1 MFTVDV
7 EQQHNNNNNLF
18 VKAGRN
24 ISDRVNTQNEAII
37 DPNKGTPTPLDIF
50 VQDRVICILHTLT
63 IFKES
68 F

>member
-7 EQQHNNNNNLF
+7 EQQHNNNNLF

-37 DPNKGTPTPLDIF
+37 DPNKGTPTPFI
-50 VQDRVICILHTLT
+50 
-63 IFKES
+63 
-68 F
+68 